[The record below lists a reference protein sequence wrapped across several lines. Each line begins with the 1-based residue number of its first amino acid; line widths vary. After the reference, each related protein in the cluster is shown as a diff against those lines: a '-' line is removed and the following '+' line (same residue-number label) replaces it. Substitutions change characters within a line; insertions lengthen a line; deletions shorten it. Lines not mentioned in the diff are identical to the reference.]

1 MKVNDN
7 VNENYYYER
16 QNNMR
21 NAGCIASSKR
31 PYENLGFK
39 KSSRENEG
47 LIRVKARVNE
57 MRFTGKKSPL
67 PGKRALKG

>member
-1 MKVNDN
+1 MGISLMKVNDN

-31 PYENLGFK
+31 PYEN
-39 KSSRENEG
+39 
-47 LIRVKARVNE
+47 
-57 MRFTGKKSPL
+57 
-67 PGKRALKG
+67 